1 MSKIGNL
8 VIGVG
13 LNLKGLSKDL
23 NRASYKLNRQGA
35 KWKNAGRTMAASF
48 TLPFAA
54 VGVAGVKMALDIET
68 SLNKIQNLVGASSAQ
83 VAQYSKD
90 LKKVSNDTGKSQ
102 AELADGLFQIES
114 AGIKGKAAVDTLTVA
129 AKASSIGLGETKV
142 VADALTSVMNAYGSE
157 NISAAEATDQLAA
170 AVKFGKLE
178 AASLAPAI
186 GQVIPIA
193 AKLGVSFSQVG
204 AAIAVYSKQGADA
217 AKASTGVKAIL
228 ANFLGEGTPKQ
239 AEALERLG
247 MSMESVRESFKTKGL
262 AQTLNEI
269 SNAADTNGVSLDNV
283 ITNVRALSAAYAITK
298 DQEDYIKVS
307 EGIADSANLVSD
319 GFKNVEKSAG
329 FKLNKAINQLKNVAI
344 TIGELLIPTV
354 MKLTGFLTSLVNK
367 FNGLSDTTK
376 KMAVSFG
383 LIVAAIGPALFII
396 GQLVISVGAII
407 SATGLAAASVS
418 SFLLVFSGIG
428 AAVVAVTTLGFAIK
442 SLFDK
447 SKDLSE
453 SQKAINEIREKTTKA
468 VDEETESNRRLI
480 GVMKDSAS
488 STDLKKDAYE
498 RLLARYPEL
507 LQKYT
512 DEDTALTDLTRLEGE
527 LASATEDRI
536 RRQLAAQA
544 IADIKAKRKAA
555 QDVLDKAKLEGVD
568 TRQRNIGQSIGQ
580 RTKAEDDVPRQTS
593 EDSTA
598 ANVRLRNAK
607 RFIKFKQEEI
617 DLLDKEI
624 EKTQGFY
631 GVQTD
636 RQKEDEEYSK
646 SKITLVGVLT
656 DKQIADAKLIEENN
670 KKIREKSDKDKEKEA
685 RDQETRDAQAARDAI
700 KLARYKAATLEAI
713 RKGQINT
720 IEEEQA
726 EELMLLS
733 TKYAALFTSEQAN
746 LADRAAL
753 YESYTQLREEMEK
766 KHQKALA
773 DIAEDGYVAPSFVDF
788 NAGTNSSIDS
798 IIAESDKLAAQAE
811 EIESALSQGLT
822 DMVGGIGDTIGASL
836 EDFTSFGDLTKNI
849 GLGILKTMGDVM
861 QKLGKIIIAGATA
874 LKGLQD
880 AIKNFLSGGNPL
892 VALAGGIALVAIG
905 KAISSRVSNVGGSG
919 GGSGKGLPKLAKGGV
934 LTGETMFIGGE
945 YAGAANNPEIVTPQN
960 IMAETFRKVLGQN
973 GTGGSGVGVL
983 HMDTIRFGLSKDQ
996 LRVT

>member
-68 SLNKIQNLVGASSAQ
+68 SLNKIQNLVGASSEQ

-129 AKASSIGLGETKV
+129 AKASAIGLGETKV

-217 AKASTGVKAIL
+217 SKASIGVKGIL
-228 ANFLGEGTPKQ
+228 SNFLGDGAKEQ
-239 AEALERLG
+239 VEALDKLG
-247 MSMESVRESFKTKGL
+247 TSMEEVRESFKTKGL
-262 AQTLNEI
+262 AQTLNEL
-269 SNAADTNGVSLDNV
+269 SNAADANGVSLSNV
-283 ITNVRALSAAYAITK
+283 ITNTRALTAAYAITK

-307 EGIADSANLVSD
+307 EGIADSAGLVAD
-319 GFKNVEKSAG
+319 GMKNVEKSAG

-376 KMAVSFG
+376 KMAVSFA
-383 LIVAAIGPALFII
+383 LIVAAIGPVLFII

-488 STDLKKDAYE
+488 STDLKKEAYE

-527 LASATEDRI
+527 LASATEDRV

-544 IADIKAKRKAA
+544 IADIKAKRKEA

-568 TRQRNIGQSIGQ
+568 ARQRTQGKYIGE

-593 EDSTA
+593 EDSAA

-607 RFIKFKQEEI
+607 RFIKFKQEYI
-617 DLLDKEI
+617 DKLDKEI
-624 EKTQGFY
+624 EKIQGFN
-631 GVQTD
+631 GIQTD

-656 DKQIADAKLIEENN
+656 EKQIADAKLIEENS
-670 KKIREKSDKDKEKEA
+670 KKIREKTKSEQEK
-685 RDQETRDAQAARDAI
+685 AARE
-700 KLARYKAATLEAI
+700 KKAADEKAAREAVILAKQKADNIEEI
-713 RKGQINT
+713 RKAQINT
-720 IEEEQA
+720 IQEEQEEEKRVLKKYYDDLIASENAGFQDKID
-726 EELMLLS
+726 LS
-733 TKYAALFTSEQAN
+733 N
-746 LADRAAL
+746 
-753 YESYTQLREEMEK
+753 SYHELREEMEK

-773 DIAEDGYVAPSFVDF
+773 DIAEGGYIAPSFIDF
-788 NAGTNSSIDS
+788 NAGTDSSIDS

-811 EIESALSQGLT
+811 EIKSALSQGLT
-822 DMVGGIGDTIGASL
+822 DMVGGISDTIGASL
-836 EDFTSFGDLTKNI
+836 EDFTNFGDLTKNI

-861 QKLGKIIIAGATA
+861 QKLGKIIIAGAIA

-880 AIKNFLSGGNPL
+880 TIKNFLSGGNPL
-892 VALAGGIALVAIG
+892 VALAGGIALLAIG

-960 IMAETFRKVLGQN
+960 IMAETFRKVLGQS

-983 HMDTIRFGLSKDQ
+983 HMDTIRFGLEKDQ

>member
-54 VGVAGVKMALDIET
+54 VGVAGIKMALDIET
-68 SLNKIQNLVGASSAQ
+68 SLNKIQNLVGASSEQ
-83 VAQYSKD
+83 VAQYGKD

-129 AKASSIGLGETKV
+129 AKASAIGLGETKV

-217 AKASTGVKAIL
+217 AKASVGVKGIL
-228 ANFLGEGTPKQ
+228 ANFLGDGAKEQ
-239 AEALERLG
+239 VEALDKLG
-247 MSMESVRESFKTKGL
+247 TSMEEVRESFKTKGL
-262 AQTLNEI
+262 AQTLNDL
-269 SNAADTNGVSLDNV
+269 SNAADANGVSLSNV
-283 ITNVRALSAAYAITK
+283 ITNTRALTATYAITK

-307 EGIADSANLVSD
+307 EGIADSAGLVAN
-319 GFKNVEKSAG
+319 GMKNVEKSAG
-329 FKLNKAINQLKNVAI
+329 FKLNKAVNQLKNVAI

-376 KMAVSFG
+376 KMIVSFS
-383 LIVAAIGPALFII
+383 LVLAAIGPVLFII
-396 GQLVISVGAII
+396 GQLVISVGAIT
-407 SATGLAAASVS
+407 SALSLSAAGVS

-442 SLFDK
+442 SLFDR

-468 VDEETESNRRLI
+468 VDEEAESNRRLI
-480 GVMKDSAS
+480 GVIKDSAS
-488 STDLKKDAYE
+488 STELRKDAYD
-498 RLLARYPEL
+498 RLLSRYPDI
-507 LQKYT
+507 LQNYKE
-512 DEDTALTDLTRLEGE
+512 EDVALTDLALLEGY
-527 LASATEDRI
+527 LADATEDRV

-544 IADIKAKRKAA
+544 IADLKQKRNNA
-555 QDVLDKAKLEGVD
+555 QAILDKAKLDGVD
-568 TRQRNIGQSIGQ
+568 SRQRNEARGRAQ
-580 RTKAEDDVPRQTS
+580 RTKPEDDIPRQTS
-593 EDSTA
+593 EDSPA
-598 ANVRLRNAK
+598 ANNRLRDAK
-607 RFIKFKQEEI
+607 RFVKDQQNII
-617 DLLDKEI
+617 DLYDSEL
-624 EKTQGFY
+624 EKLQGISN
-631 GVQTD
+631 VQTD
-636 RQKEDEEYSK
+636 RQKQDEEYGK
-646 SKITLVGVLT
+646 SKITLVGVIT
-656 DKQIADAKLIEENN
+656 DEEIKANEKLEEE
-670 KKIREKSDKDKEKEA
+670 KKKLRDKSDKDKEK
-685 RDQETRDAQAARDAI
+685 DQREKDAADAKAARDAI
-700 KLARYKAATLEAI
+700 RLAKEKADNIEEI
-713 RKGQINT
+713 RKAQINT
-720 IEEEQA
+720 IQEEQA
-726 EELMLLS
+726 EEERMLK
-733 TKYAALFTSEQAN
+733 KYYDDLIDSENAGFNDKVELAA
-746 LADRAAL
+746 
-753 YESYTQLREEMEK
+753 SYHQLREEMEK

-773 DIAEDGYVAPSFVDF
+773 DIEEDGKTAATFSVS
-788 NAGTNSSIDS
+788 NSDELDS
-798 IIAESDKLAAQAE
+798 IIAVDDITDRLNTDTLTALGDGAIDIASGIADSLGSVITNFQGMGNAAKL
-811 EIESALSQGLT
+811 
-822 DMVGGIGDTIGASL
+822 VGASIL
-836 EDFTSFGDLTKNI
+836 SNI
-849 GLGILKTMGDVM
+849 GKTMS
-861 QKLGKIIIAGATA
+861 KLGDMIMKAAVAIFMIKKSIQNFMGSNPILAFAAGAA
-874 LKGLQD
+874 LKLVGST
-880 AIKNFLSGGNPL
+880 LSNSM
-892 VALAGGIALVAIG
+892 A
-905 KAISSRVSNVGGSG
+905 NVGNG

-973 GTGGSGVGVL
+973 GSGGSGVGIL
-983 HMDTIRFGLSKDQ
+983 HMDTIRFGLEKDN

>member
-54 VGVAGVKMALDIET
+54 VGVAGIKMALDIET
-68 SLNKIQNLVGASSAQ
+68 SLNKIQNLVGASSEQ

-129 AKASSIGLGETKV
+129 AKASAIGLGETKV

-239 AEALERLG
+239 AEALEKLG

-269 SNAADTNGVSLDNV
+269 SNAADKNGVDLSNV
-283 ITNVRALSAAYAITK
+283 ITNVRALSAAYAVTK

-307 EGIADSANLVSD
+307 KGIADSANLVSD

-376 KMAVSFG
+376 KMIVSFS
-383 LIVAAIGPALFII
+383 LVLAAIGPVLFII
-396 GQLVISVGAII
+396 GQLVISVGAIT
-407 SATGLAAASVS
+407 SALSLASAGVS

-442 SLFDK
+442 SLFDR

-453 SQKAINEIREKTTKA
+453 SQKAINGIREKTTKA

-480 GVMKDSAS
+480 AVMKDSAS

-544 IADIKAKRKAA
+544 IADLKQKRDNA
-555 QDVLDKAKLEGVD
+555 QAILDKAKLEGVD
-568 TRQRNIGQSIGQ
+568 ARQRTQGKYQGQ
-580 RTKAEDDVPRQTS
+580 RTKAEDDIPKQTS
-593 EDSTA
+593 ENSPA
-598 ANVRLRNAK
+598 ANVRLRDAL
-607 RFIKFKQEEI
+607 RFIKFQQESI
-617 DLLDKEI
+617 DLLDVEL
-624 EKTQGFY
+624 EKLQGMSN
-631 GVQTD
+631 VQTES
-636 RQKEDEEYSK
+636 QKQDEEYSK

-656 DKQIADAKLIEENN
+656 AKQIADAKLIEEN
-670 KKIREKSDKDKEKEA
+670 KKKQREKTKSQEEKDQREKDA
-685 RDQETRDAQAARDAI
+685 ADAQAARDAI
-700 KLARYKAATLEAI
+700 RLAKEKADNIEEI
-713 RKGQINT
+713 RKAQINT
-720 IEEEQA
+720 IQEEQEEEKR
-726 EELMLLS
+726 MLS
-733 TKYAALFTSEQAN
+733 EKYAALIFSDNAN
-746 LADRAAL
+746 LTQRAEL
-753 YESYTQLREEMEK
+753 YKSYTQLKEEMEER
-766 KHQKALA
+766 HQKTLS
-773 DIAEDGYVAPSFVDF
+773 DLRDSESVAPTFID
-788 NAGTNSSIDS
+788 AGGTIDG

-811 EIESALSQGLT
+811 EIQSALSQGLT
-822 DMVGGIGDTIGASL
+822 DMVGGLGESIGASL
-836 EDFTSFGDLTKNI
+836 EDFTSFGDLTKDI
-849 GLGILKTMGDVM
+849 GLGLLKTMGDVM

-880 AIKNFLSGGNPL
+880 TIKNFLTGGNPL
-892 VALAGGIALVAIG
+892 VAIAGGVALLALG

-919 GGSGKGLPKLAKGGV
+919 GKKGGLPKLAKGGV

-983 HMDTIRFGLSKDQ
+983 HMDTIRFGLEKDN

>member
-54 VGVAGVKMALDIET
+54 VGVAGIKMALDIET
-68 SLNKIQNLVGASSAQ
+68 SLNKIQNLVGASSEQ

-129 AKASSIGLGETKV
+129 AKASAIGLGETKV

-239 AEALERLG
+239 AEALEKLG

-269 SNAADTNGVSLDNV
+269 SNAADKNGVDLSNV
-283 ITNVRALSAAYAITK
+283 ITNVRALSAAYAVTK

-307 EGIADSANLVSD
+307 KGIADSANLVSD
-319 GFKNVEKSAG
+319 GMKNVEKSAG

-376 KMAVSFG
+376 KMIVSFS
-383 LIVAAIGPALFII
+383 LVLAAIGPVLFII
-396 GQLVISVGAII
+396 GQLVISVGAIT
-407 SATGLAAASVS
+407 SALSLASAGVS

-442 SLFDK
+442 TLFDR

-453 SQKAINEIREKTTKA
+453 SQKAINDIREKTTKA

-480 GVMKDSAS
+480 AVMKDSAS

-544 IADIKAKRKAA
+544 IADLKQKRDNA
-555 QDVLDKAKLEGVD
+555 QAILDKAKLEGVD
-568 TRQRNIGQSIGQ
+568 SRQRNLGGSSFAQVFFKDNNI
-580 RTKAEDDVPRQTS
+580 EDVPKQFNRDDGS
-593 EDSTA
+593 L
-598 ANVRLRNAK
+598 NKKLRDEM
-607 RFIKFKQEEI
+607 RFLKLQQARV
-617 DLLDKEI
+617 DLVDKEV

-631 GVQTD
+631 GIQTD
-636 RQKEDEEYSK
+636 RQKQDEEYSK

-656 DKQIADAKLIEENN
+656 TKQIADAKLIEEE
-670 KKIREKSDKDKEKEA
+670 KKKQREKTKREKEK
-685 RDQETRDAQAARDAI
+685 DQREKDAADAQAARDAI
-700 KLARYKAATLEAI
+700 KRARYKASVLEAI

-733 TKYAALFTSEQAN
+733 TKYAALFSSEQAN

-753 YESYTQLREEMEK
+753 YESYTQLREEMEER
-766 KHQKALA
+766 HQKTLS
-773 DIAEDGYVAPSFVDF
+773 DLRDSESVAPTFID
-788 NAGTNSSIDS
+788 AGGTIDG

-811 EIESALSQGLT
+811 EIQSALSQGLT
-822 DMVGGIGDTIGASL
+822 DMVGGLGESIGASL
-836 EDFTSFGDLTKNI
+836 EDFTSFGDLTKDI
-849 GLGILKTMGDVM
+849 GLGLLKTMGDVM

-880 AIKNFLSGGNPL
+880 TIKNFLTGGNPL
-892 VALAGGIALVAIG
+892 VAIAGGVALLALG

-919 GGSGKGLPKLAKGGV
+919 GKKGGLPKLAKGGV

-983 HMDTIRFGLSKDQ
+983 HMDTIRFGLEKDN